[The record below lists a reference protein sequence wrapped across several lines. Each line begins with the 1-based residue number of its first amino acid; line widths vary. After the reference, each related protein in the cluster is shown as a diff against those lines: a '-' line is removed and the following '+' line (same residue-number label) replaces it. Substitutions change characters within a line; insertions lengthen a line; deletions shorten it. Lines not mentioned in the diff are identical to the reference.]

1 MMRLHNNISLVY
13 LLFHMLHDQLVYSYS
28 AGKLTIRMI
37 QSLDRENFTVK
48 NDSMVEAN
56 HEN

>member
-1 MMRLHNNISLVY
+1 
-13 LLFHMLHDQLVYSYS
+13 MLHDQLVYSFYS

-37 QSLDRENFTVK
+37 QSVDQEKFAVK
-48 NDSMVEAN
+48 NDFMVEAN